1 MPWLPKQPN
10 RLRSEQADPVL
21 PHSHDSRS
29 VTSERHLWIAHLSI
43 SATKTNPK
51 FKLSTQLQ
59 LLKNVHFIENH
70 LIYWSPTLWW
80 QTSRY
85 SCNPAAIAYVLVSW
99 QLSDSSVMFAN
110 MPALSPAL
118 ITHQTRPPHTWI
130 ESHFW
135 HQCRRRSGGG
145 RMTCIGVIAATRTT
159 TTGRSAGT
167 YQLSR
172 AVRSTGFAVSTLT
185 LSWYWWTGG
194 YILLYGRH
202 RRESIETGAA

>member
-43 SATKTNPK
+43 SATKTTPK

-80 QTSRY
+80 QTSWY

-99 QLSDSSVMFAN
+99 QLTA
-110 MPALSPAL
+110 PRCL
-118 ITHQTRPPHTWI
+118 QTCQHYRW
-130 ESHFW
+130 
-135 HQCRRRSGGG
+135 RRSYFRLALHIHGLNPTSDANVAGG
-145 RMTCIGVIAATRTT
+145 RAAGERC
-159 TTGRSAGT
+159 
-167 YQLSR
+167 YQCDDGNSDHNE
-172 AVRSTGFAVSTLT
+172 
-185 LSWYWWTGG
+185 Y
-194 YILLYGRH
+194 
-202 RRESIETGAA
+202 

>member
-43 SATKTNPK
+43 SATKTTPK

-80 QTSRY
+80 QTSWY

-99 QLSDSSVMFAN
+99 QLTA
-110 MPALSPAL
+110 PQCL
-118 ITHQTRPPHTWI
+118 QTCQH
-130 ESHFW
+130 
-135 HQCRRRSGGG
+135 CRRRRSHFRLALHIHGLNPTSDANVAGG
-145 RMTCIGVIAATRTT
+145 RAAGERC
-159 TTGRSAGT
+159 
-167 YQLSR
+167 Y
-172 AVRSTGFAVSTLT
+172 
-185 LSWYWWTGG
+185 
-194 YILLYGRH
+194 
-202 RRESIETGAA
+202 